1 MASWARKASCSAM
14 ASAISRCVSIVSSC
28 RAPLVDSTNN
38 GIELLI
44 TGISRGTTTFFAA
57 QRDRCMKF
65 NIFLG
70 MVRMFFNNAST
81 SSQSVVI
88 FYIFLLARV
97 AAIAAI
103 EGSSRKRTSRRSWI
117 SFCLLPIKVN
127 PSGSSTIPGDDA
139 I

>member
-70 MVRMFFNNAST
+70 MVRMFFLIML
-81 SSQSVVI
+81 QHHHKSVVI
-88 FYIFLLARV
+88 FFYIFFYLARV

-103 EGSSRKRTSRRSWI
+103 EGSSRKTD
-117 SFCLLPIKVN
+117 FKKVMDQLLLVADK
-127 PSGSSTIPGDDA
+127 S
-139 I
+139 